1 MQFYYGH
8 IVAYEER
15 GKAHKF
21 TLQTIHSDP
30 ARSQKVQFTLFDRD
44 VAFQANQAATAGTP
58 VVAVCHVR
66 SREYQG
72 KIYTEL
78 NAECLALNLKD
89 LHKTPAKPAEAAVF
103 AEIKPK
109 YVQPKWETND
119 DDDIPF

>member
-8 IVAYEER
+8 IVDYEER

-30 ARSQKVQFTLFDRD
+30 AKSQKVQFTLFDRD
-44 VAFQANQAATAGTP
+44 VAFQANQASVAGTP

-78 NAECLALNLKD
+78 AAECLAISLKD
-89 LHKTPAKPAEAAVF
+89 LNKTPPNPAETATIAD
-103 AEIKPK
+103 IKPK
-109 YVQPKWETND
+109 YAQPKWENAE

>member
-8 IVAYEER
+8 IVGYEER

-30 ARSQKVQFTLFDRD
+30 VRSQKVQFTLFDLD
-44 VAFQANQAATAGTP
+44 VAFQANQAAAAGTP

-78 NAECLALNLKD
+78 AAECLAISLKD
-89 LHKTPAKPAEAAVF
+89 MHKAPVKPVVSAVI

-109 YVQPKWETND
+109 YAQPKWETNE